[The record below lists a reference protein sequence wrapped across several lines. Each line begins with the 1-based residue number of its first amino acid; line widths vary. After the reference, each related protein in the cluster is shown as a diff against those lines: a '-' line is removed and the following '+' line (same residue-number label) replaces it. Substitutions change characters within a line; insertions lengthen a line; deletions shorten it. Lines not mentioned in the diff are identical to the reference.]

1 MPTEQQAREFGSN
14 QVEPPK
20 MREVT
25 HPMMDSFTKDNLVVY
40 AGEPG
45 AGGAAHVYRIY
56 DRAEM
61 AEGNGKIIAEIQLQH
76 GPRKEVGV
84 NGIGNGTLLLIV
96 LDFLKSLQNGDYSTR
111 ENSLAITDLERVMG
125 WQKQR
130 ELDRAGRGVLGT
142 WQK

>member
-1 MPTEQQAREFGSN
+1 
-14 QVEPPK
+14 
-20 MREVT
+20 MRVVT
-25 HPMMDSFTKDNLVVY
+25 HPMMDSFTQENLVVY

-45 AGGAAHVYRIY
+45 AGGAAHYYQICKRPVIQEEG
-56 DRAEM
+56 EM
-61 AEGNGKIIAEIQLQH
+61 EIIAEIRLQH

-96 LDFLKSLQNGDYSTR
+96 LDFLKSLQSGDYSTR

-130 ELDRAGRGVLGT
+130 ELDRADRGVLGT

>member
-1 MPTEQQAREFGSN
+1 
-14 QVEPPK
+14 
-20 MREVT
+20 MRVVT
-25 HPMMDSFTKDNLVVY
+25 HPMMDSFTKDNLIVY

-45 AGGAAHVYRIY
+45 AGGASHYYQICERPVIQEEG
-56 DRAEM
+56 EM
-61 AEGNGKIIAEIQLQH
+61 KIIAEIRLQH

-96 LDFLKSLQNGDYSTR
+96 WDFLKSLQSGDYSVR

-130 ELDRAGRGVLGT
+130 ELDRADRGVLGT

>member
-1 MPTEQQAREFGSN
+1 
-14 QVEPPK
+14 
-20 MREVT
+20 MRVVT
-25 HPMMDSFTKDNLVVY
+25 HPMMDSFTQENLVVY

-45 AGGAAHVYRIY
+45 AGGTPHYYQICKKLTPDAAGEEV
-56 DRAEM
+56 
-61 AEGNGKIIAEIQLQH
+61 IAEIRLQH

-84 NGIGNGTLLLIV
+84 NGIGNGTLLLV
-96 LDFLKSLQNGDYSTR
+96 VWDFLKTLQDGDYRTR
-111 ENSLAITDLERVMG
+111 ENAVAITKMEEVMQ